1 MARPRPVRGLDP
13 DRRLAPNARRILAV
27 RIDEVHAFDE
37 AVRDPARVAE
47 LHDLRIACKRLR
59 YLLEIFAVAFPN
71 DLGPFVE
78 EVRDLQDLLG
88 DIHDRDVQGP
98 LLAEHLGRL
107 RGPQGE
113 AERPGV
119 AALLSRCRSERDDL
133 YARFLRRWERL
144 ADDAFRA
151 RLEGALGIR

>member
-1 MARPRPVRGLDP
+1 
-13 DRRLAPNARRILAV
+13 
-27 RIDEVHAFDE
+27 
-37 AVRDPARVAE
+37 
-47 LHDLRIACKRLR
+47 
-59 YLLEIFAVAFPN
+59 
-71 DLGPFVE
+71 
-78 EVRDLQDLLG
+78 VRDLQDLLG